1 MLSLTARTAFA
12 SLSATKLSA
21 RRLVVGS
28 ERLRRLYCWRKS
40 LKARSVASVTP
51 LISSERIM
59 AFIADATELEAA
71 SASDISMRIKSRP
84 LISQRVR

>member
-21 RRLVVGS
+21 RRLVDGS
-28 ERLRRLYCWRKS
+28 ERFRRSYCWWKS

-51 LISSERIM
+51 LISYERIM
-59 AFIADATELEAA
+59 ASIAEATELEAA
-71 SASDISMRIKSRP
+71 SASDIRM
-84 LISQRVR
+84 